1 MEYFIIF
8 DGINNSIKRT
18 GIPGETGRIE
28 NDNMVKGL

>member
-8 DGINNSIKRT
+8 GKANNSVKRT

-28 NDNMVKGL
+28 NDNMVKRL